1 MSAEKRA
8 LDDLDALFL
17 DVPDDVVPITRSS
30 KKLRHEQ
37 DHSQRKPQQEGEFGE
52 YIKSG

>member
-17 DVPDDVVPITRSS
+17 EVPDDVVPITRPS
-30 KKLRHEQ
+30 KKLRHGE
-37 DHSQRKPQQEGEFGE
+37 DHSQRQPQRDGEDGD
-52 YIKSG
+52 YR